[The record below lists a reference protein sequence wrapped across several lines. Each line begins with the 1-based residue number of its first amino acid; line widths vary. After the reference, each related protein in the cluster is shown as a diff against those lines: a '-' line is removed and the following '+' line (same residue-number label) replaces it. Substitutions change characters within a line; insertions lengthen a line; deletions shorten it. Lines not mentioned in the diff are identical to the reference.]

1 MREITYEMGPP
12 SAPPDIRGKDHSAAV
27 DLMVHWFFQ
36 NFEDPVLTTPW
47 DEGEYVFIWG
57 GPYYARDEIE
67 YAFGNV
73 ASEQLIEEVTNK
85 IEEDGFEWA
94 PSDARIMPELSE

>member
-1 MREITYEMGPP
+1 MGPP
-12 SAPPDIRGKDHSAAV
+12 STPPDIREKDHSTAV
-27 DLMVHWFFQ
+27 DLMVRWFFA
-36 NFEDPVLTTPW
+36 NFEDPVETTPR
-47 DEGEYVFIWG
+47 DEGDWVFIWG

-67 YAFGNV
+67 FAFGNV
-73 ASEQLIEEVTNK
+73 ASEQLIDEVTNK